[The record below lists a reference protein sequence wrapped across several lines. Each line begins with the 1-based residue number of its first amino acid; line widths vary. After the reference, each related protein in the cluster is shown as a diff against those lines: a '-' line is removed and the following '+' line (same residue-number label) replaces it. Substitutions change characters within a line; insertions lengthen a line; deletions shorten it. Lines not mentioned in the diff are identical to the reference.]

1 MLIALSMSV
10 GLLQI
15 NIAAAETEEAGAQSQ
30 HVLQDNSDMSIEG
43 SDSVGMLL
51 SDAFS

>member
-30 HVLQDNSDMSIEG
+30 PVLQDNSDMSIEG

-51 SDAFS
+51 